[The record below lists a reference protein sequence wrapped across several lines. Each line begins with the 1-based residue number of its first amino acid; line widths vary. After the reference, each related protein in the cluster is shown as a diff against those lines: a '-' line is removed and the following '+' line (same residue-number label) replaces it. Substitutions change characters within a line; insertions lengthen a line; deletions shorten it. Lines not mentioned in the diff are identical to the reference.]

1 MSKKTSTTRAISSP
15 TRIITSPIHDELRA
29 FCRKMVN
36 EFHRTKEQ
44 VNTLKHVAG
53 VRVKELSSKI
63 VNETGKPQY
72 FTDTMP
78 LLVKDTSNP
87 DAIITTTNSEAVYL
101 SNQKISLS
109 DEALLYL
116 VHLAGHPKNV
126 FLYILYYLLNEE
138 TLEFRT
144 NSDAQDYYMEFCKVT
159 GYNSNPASTAMKDA
173 IKKLSEMR
181 LIINVAHNRYMMNPI
196 VLGFKNNV
204 IRNRAFTLYVNKL
217 AEKGLVVKD
226 YLLPQIGLLKK

>member
-1 MSKKTSTTRAISSP
+1 MSKKTSSTS
-15 TRIITSPIHDELRA
+15 IITSPIHDDLRS
-29 FCRKMVN
+29 FSRSMVN

-44 VNTLKHVAG
+44 FNTLKHVAG
-53 VRVKELSSKI
+53 KRVKESSSKI

-72 FTDTMP
+72 QKDTVP

-87 DAIITTTNSEAVYL
+87 EAITTTTNSDAVYL

-144 NSDAQDYYMEFCKVT
+144 DSRVKHYYEEFCKTVE
-159 GYNSNPASTAMKDA
+159 YKASSSAMGEA
-173 IKKLSEMR
+173 IKKLVEMR
-181 LIINVAHNRYMMNPI
+181 LIINISTNRYMMNPI

-217 AEKGLVVKD
+217 AEKKVIMED
-226 YLLPQIGLLKK
+226 YLLPQIGLLKR

>member
-15 TRIITSPIHDELRA
+15 VHDNLHA
-29 FCRKMVN
+29 FSRKMVN

-44 VNTLKHVAG
+44 VNTLKHVSG
-53 VRVKELSSKI
+53 KRIKESSTKI
-63 VNETGKPQY
+63 VNETGKAQY
-72 FTDTMP
+72 FTDTVP

-87 DAIITTTNSEAVYL
+87 DAIITTTNSDAVYL

-116 VHLAGHPKNV
+116 VYLAGHSKNV

-144 NSDAQDYYMEFCKVT
+144 DSLVKHYYEEFCKTV
-159 GYNSNPASTAMKDA
+159 GYKASSSAMGEA
-173 IKKLSEMR
+173 IKKLVEMR
-181 LIINVAHNRYMMNPI
+181 LIINVARNRYMMNPI

-204 IRNRAFTLYVNKL
+204 IRNRAFTLYANKL
-217 AEKGLVVKD
+217 AEKKVVVQD

>member
-1 MSKKTSTTRAISSP
+1 MSKKTSTTS
-15 TRIITSPIHDELRA
+15 IITSPIHDELRS
-29 FCRKMVN
+29 FSKSMVN

-53 VRVKELSSKI
+53 KRVKESSSKI

-72 FTDTMP
+72 QTDKIP
-78 LLVKDTSNP
+78 LLVKDASNP
-87 DAIITTTNSEAVYL
+87 GSIITTTNSDAVNL

-109 DEALLYL
+109 DEALFYL

-144 NSDAQDYYMEFCKVT
+144 DSLVQHYYMEFCRVT
-159 GYNSNPASTAMKDA
+159 GYKAPSSSAMKDA
-173 IKKLSEMR
+173 IKKLGEMR

-217 AEKGLVVKD
+217 AEKGLVVED
-226 YLLPQIGLLKK
+226 YLLPQIDLLKK

>member
-1 MSKKTSTTRAISSP
+1 MAKKTSTN
-15 TRIITSPIHDELRA
+15 RIITSPIHDELRA
-29 FCRKMVN
+29 FSRKMVN

-44 VNTLKHVAG
+44 VNTFKHVAG
-53 VRVKELSSKI
+53 KREKVSSSKI
-63 VNETGKPQY
+63 VNETGKDQY
-72 FTDTMP
+72 QTETMS

-87 DAIITTTNSEAVYL
+87 EAIITTANSDAVYL
-101 SNQKISLS
+101 SNQTISLS

-144 NSDAQDYYMEFCKVT
+144 DSMVKHNYEEFCKAI
-159 GYNSNPASTAMKDA
+159 GYKASSSAMREA
-173 IKKLSEMR
+173 IKKLVEMR
-181 LIINVAHNRYMMNPI
+181 LIINVSTNRYMMNPI

-204 IRNRAFTLYVNKL
+204 IRKRAFTLYVNKL
-217 AEKGLVVKD
+217 TEKDKD
-226 YLLPQIGLLKK
+226 IKEYLLPQINLIKK

>member
-1 MSKKTSTTRAISSP
+1 
-15 TRIITSPIHDELRA
+15 
-29 FCRKMVN
+29 MVN

-53 VRVKELSSKI
+53 KRVKESSSKI

-72 FTDTMP
+72 QTDKMP

-87 DAIITTTNSEAVYL
+87 SAIITTNNSDAVNL

-126 FLYILYYLLNEE
+126 FFYILYYLLNEE

-144 NSDAQDYYMEFCKVT
+144 DSLVQHYYMEFCRVT
-159 GYNSNPASTAMKDA
+159 GCKAPSSSAMKDA
-173 IKKLSEMR
+173 IKKLGEMR
-181 LIINVAHNRYMMNPI
+181 LIINVARNRYMMNPI

-217 AEKGLVVKD
+217 AEKELVVKD
-226 YLLPQIGLLKK
+226 YLLPQIDLLKK

>member
-1 MSKKTSTTRAISSP
+1 MSKKTSTTP
-15 TRIITSPIHDELRA
+15 IITSPIHDDLRA
-29 FCRKMVN
+29 FSKRMVN

-53 VRVKELSSKI
+53 KRVKESSSKI

-72 FTDTMP
+72 QKDTVH

-87 DAIITTTNSEAVYL
+87 EAIITTTTSEAVYL

-144 NSDAQDYYMEFCKVT
+144 DSMVKHNYEEFCKAT
-159 GYNSNPASTAMKDA
+159 GYKASSSAMREA
-173 IKKLSEMR
+173 IKKLVEMR

-204 IRNRAFTLYVNKL
+204 VRNRAFTLYVNKL
-217 AEKGLVVKD
+217 ADKKKD
-226 YLLPQIGLLKK
+226 IEEYLLPQINLIKK

>member
-1 MSKKTSTTRAISSP
+1 MSKKTSSTS
-15 TRIITSPIHDELRA
+15 IITSTIHDDLRS
-29 FCRKMVN
+29 FSRSMVN

-44 VNTLKHVAG
+44 VNTLKHVSG
-53 VRVKELSSKI
+53 KRVKESSSKI

-72 FTDTMP
+72 QTDKMP

-87 DAIITTTNSEAVYL
+87 DAIITTTTSETVYL

-144 NSDAQDYYMEFCKVT
+144 DSLVQHYYMEFCKVT

-173 IKKLSEMR
+173 IKKLVEMR
-181 LIINVAHNRYMMNPI
+181 LIINISTNRYMMNPI

-217 AEKGLVVKD
+217 AEKKVVVED

>member
-1 MSKKTSTTRAISSP
+1 MSKKSSI
-15 TRIITSPIHDELRA
+15 TKIITSPIHDGLLA
-29 FCRKMVN
+29 FSKKMVN
-36 EFHRTKEQ
+36 DYYIVKKE
-44 VNTLKHVAG
+44 VSNNKLIDGKVVKDTIFIKTDEI
-53 VRVKELSSKI
+53 VRDKYQRV
-63 VNETGKPQY
+63 
-72 FTDTMP
+72 TMP
-78 LLVKDTSNP
+78 LLIKDASNP
-87 DAIITTTNSEAVYL
+87 GSIITTTNSDSVYL

-144 NSDAQDYYMEFCKVT
+144 DSLVKHYYEEFCKVT
-159 GYNSNPASTAMKDA
+159 GYKVSSSAMKDA

-181 LIINVAHNRYMMNPI
+181 LIINIARNRYMMNPI
-196 VLGFKNNV
+196 VLGFKKEG
-204 IRNRAFTLYVNKL
+204 IRNSAFTLYSNKL
-217 AEKGLVVKD
+217 NEKGLVVED

>member
-1 MSKKTSTTRAISSP
+1 MSKKKTSTRVISS
-15 TRIITSPIHDELRA
+15 SIHKDFA
-29 FCRKMVN
+29 VFSKGMVN
-36 EFHRTKEQ
+36 DYHLTKEQ
-44 VNTLKHVAG
+44 VNTIKHVDG
-53 VRVKELSSKI
+53 KLVKRTTTAI

-72 FTDTMP
+72 QKDAIS
-78 LLVKDTSNP
+78 LLVKDASNP
-87 DAIITTTNSEAVYL
+87 RAIITTTNSDKVYL

-116 VHLAGHPKNV
+116 VHLAGHSKNV

-144 NSDAQDYYMEFCKVT
+144 DSLVQHYYMEFCKVT
-159 GYNSNPASTAMKDA
+159 GYKASSSSAMKDA
-173 IKKLSEMR
+173 IKKLVEMR

-204 IRNRAFTLYVNKL
+204 VKNNAFTLYVNKL
-217 AEKGLVVKD
+217 AEKDKD
-226 YLLPQIGLLKK
+226 IEEYLLPQINISRK

>member
-1 MSKKTSTTRAISSP
+1 
-15 TRIITSPIHDELRA
+15 
-29 FCRKMVN
+29 
-36 EFHRTKEQ
+36 
-44 VNTLKHVAG
+44 
-53 VRVKELSSKI
+53 
-63 VNETGKPQY
+63 
-72 FTDTMP
+72 MP
-78 LLVKDTSNP
+78 LLVKDASNP
-87 DAIITTTNSEAVYL
+87 GSIITTTNSDAVNL

-126 FLYILYYLLNEE
+126 FLYILFYLLSEE

-144 NSDAQDYYMEFCKVT
+144 DSLVKHYYEEFCRTVEYKAP
-159 GYNSNPASTAMKDA
+159 SSTAMKDA
-173 IKKLSEMR
+173 IKKLGEMR

-217 AEKGLVVKD
+217 AEKGLVVED
-226 YLLPQIGLLKK
+226 YLLPQISLLKK

>member
-1 MSKKTSTTRAISSP
+1 MSKKTSTTKAISSP
-15 TRIITSPIHDELRA
+15 TRIITSPIHDELRD
-29 FCRKMVN
+29 FSRKMVN
-36 EFHRTKEQ
+36 EFHRTKKQ
-44 VNTLKHVAG
+44 LNTLKHVAG
-53 VRVKELSSKI
+53 ERVKESSTKI

-87 DAIITTTNSEAVYL
+87 DAIITTTNSDAVYL

-138 TLEFRT
+138 TLVFRT
-144 NSDAQDYYMEFCKVT
+144 DQKVKNYYMEFCGAT
-159 GYNSNPASTAMKDA
+159 GYKASSSAMKDA
-173 IKKLSEMR
+173 IKKLGEMR
-181 LIINVAHNRYMMNPI
+181 LIINVSTNRYMMNPI

>member
-1 MSKKTSTTRAISSP
+1 MSKKTSTTS
-15 TRIITSPIHDELRA
+15 IITSPIHDELRS
-29 FCRKMVN
+29 FSKSMVN

-53 VRVKELSSKI
+53 KRVKELSSKI

-72 FTDTMP
+72 QTDNIP

-87 DAIITTTNSEAVYL
+87 DAIITTTNSDAVYL

-144 NSDAQDYYMEFCKVT
+144 DSLVQHYYMEFCRVT
-159 GYNSNPASTAMKDA
+159 GYKAPSSSAMKDA
-173 IKKLSEMR
+173 IKKLGEMR
-181 LIINVAHNRYMMNPI
+181 MIINVAHNRYMMNPI

-217 AEKGLVVKD
+217 AEKKLVVKD
-226 YLLPQIGLLKK
+226 YLLPQIDLLKK

>member
-1 MSKKTSTTRAISSP
+1 
-15 TRIITSPIHDELRA
+15 
-29 FCRKMVN
+29 MVN

-44 VNTLKHVAG
+44 FNTLKHVAG
-53 VRVKELSSKI
+53 KRVKESSSKI

-72 FTDTMP
+72 QTDKMP
-78 LLVKDTSNP
+78 LLVKDASNP
-87 DAIITTTNSEAVYL
+87 SSIITTNNSDAVNL

-126 FLYILYYLLNEE
+126 FFYILFYLLNEE

-144 NSDAQDYYMEFCKVT
+144 NSLVQHYYMEFCKVT
-159 GYNSNPASTAMKDA
+159 GYNSNPASSAMKDA
-173 IKKLSEMR
+173 IKKLGEMR
-181 LIINVAHNRYMMNPI
+181 LIINVARNRYMMNPI

-204 IRNRAFTLYVNKL
+204 IKNRAFTLYVNKL
-217 AEKGLVVKD
+217 AEKKLVVKD
-226 YLLPQIGLLKK
+226 YLLPQIDLLKK

>member
-1 MSKKTSTTRAISSP
+1 MTKKTSTN
-15 TRIITSPIHDELRA
+15 RIITSPIHDEFRA
-29 FCRKMVN
+29 FSRKMVN

-44 VNTLKHVAG
+44 VNTFKHVAG
-53 VRVKELSSKI
+53 KRVKVSQSKI
-63 VNETGKPQY
+63 VNETGKDQY
-72 FTDTMP
+72 QTETMS

-87 DAIITTTNSEAVYL
+87 EAIITTTNSDAVYL

-144 NSDAQDYYMEFCKVT
+144 DSMVKHNYEEFCKAT
-159 GYNSNPASTAMKDA
+159 GYKASSSAMREA
-173 IKKLSEMR
+173 IKKLVEMR
-181 LIINVAHNRYMMNPI
+181 LIINVSTNRYMMNPI

-204 IRNRAFTLYVNKL
+204 VRNSAFTLYVNKL
-217 AEKGLVVKD
+217 ADKKKD
-226 YLLPQIGLLKK
+226 IEEYLLPQINLIKK

>member
-1 MSKKTSTTRAISSP
+1 MSKKTSTT
-15 TRIITSPIHDELRA
+15 TIITSPIHDDLRA
-29 FCRKMVN
+29 FSRSMVN
-36 EFHRTKEQ
+36 EFYRTKEQ
-44 VNTLKHVAG
+44 VNRLKHVAG
-53 VRVKELSSKI
+53 KRVKESSSKI
-63 VNETGKPQY
+63 VNETGKAQY
-72 FTDTMP
+72 HKDTVH

-87 DAIITTTNSEAVYL
+87 EAIITTTNSEAVYL

-109 DEALLYL
+109 DDALLYL

-144 NSDAQDYYMEFCKVT
+144 DSLVQHYYMEFCKVT

-173 IKKLSEMR
+173 IKKLGEMR

-204 IRNRAFTLYVNKL
+204 IRNKAFTLYVNEL
-217 AEKGLVVKD
+217 AEKNVVVED
-226 YLLPQIGLLKK
+226 YLLPQIGLLKR

>member
-1 MSKKTSTTRAISSP
+1 
-15 TRIITSPIHDELRA
+15 
-29 FCRKMVN
+29 MVN

-53 VRVKELSSKI
+53 KRVKESSSKI

-72 FTDTMP
+72 QTDKMP
-78 LLVKDTSNP
+78 LLVKDASNP
-87 DAIITTTNSEAVYL
+87 SAIITTNNSDAVNL

-126 FLYILYYLLNEE
+126 FFYILYYLLNEQ

-144 NSDAQDYYMEFCKVT
+144 DSLVQHYYMEFCRVT
-159 GYNSNPASTAMKDA
+159 RYKASSSAMKDA
-173 IKKLSEMR
+173 IKKLGDMR
-181 LIINVAHNRYMMNPI
+181 LIINVARNRYMMNPI
-196 VLGFKNNV
+196 VLGFKNNI
-204 IRNRAFTLYVNKL
+204 IRNKAFTLYVNKL
-217 AEKGLVVKD
+217 AKKGLVVED
-226 YLLPQIGLLKK
+226 YLVPQIDLLKK

>member
-1 MSKKTSTTRAISSP
+1 MSKKTSTTRAI
-15 TRIITSPIHDELRA
+15 TSPIHNDLRA
-29 FCRKMVN
+29 FSRSMIN

-44 VNTLKHVAG
+44 VNTFKHVDG
-53 VRVKELSSKI
+53 KRVKVSSSKI

-72 FTDTMP
+72 HKDTVH

-87 DAIITTTNSEAVYL
+87 DAIITTTTSETVYL

-144 NSDAQDYYMEFCKVT
+144 DSRVKHYYEEFCCAT
-159 GYNSNPASTAMKDA
+159 GYKVSSSAMGEA
-173 IKKLSEMR
+173 IKKLVEMR
-181 LIINVAHNRYMMNPI
+181 LIINVARNRYMLNPI
-196 VLGFKNNV
+196 VLGYKNNV

-217 AEKGLVVKD
+217 AEKKLVVQD

>member
-1 MSKKTSTTRAISSP
+1 MTKKTSTN
-15 TRIITSPIHDELRA
+15 RIITSPIHDELRA
-29 FCRKMVN
+29 FSRKMVN

-44 VNTLKHVAG
+44 VNTFKHVAG
-53 VRVKELSSKI
+53 KREKVSSSKI
-63 VNETGKPQY
+63 VNETGKDQY
-72 FTDTMP
+72 QTETMS

-87 DAIITTTNSEAVYL
+87 EAIITTANSDAVYL
-101 SNQKISLS
+101 SNQTISLS

-144 NSDAQDYYMEFCKVT
+144 DSMVKHNYEEFCKAT
-159 GYNSNPASTAMKDA
+159 GYKASSSAMREA
-173 IKKLSEMR
+173 IKKLVEMR
-181 LIINVAHNRYMMNPI
+181 LIINVSTNRYMMNPI

-204 IRNRAFTLYVNKL
+204 IRKRAFTLYVNKL
-217 AEKGLVVKD
+217 TEKDKD
-226 YLLPQIGLLKK
+226 IKEYLLPQINLIKK

>member
-1 MSKKTSTTRAISSP
+1 MSKKTSTTS
-15 TRIITSPIHDELRA
+15 IITSPIHDDLRS
-29 FCRKMVN
+29 FSKSMVN

-53 VRVKELSSKI
+53 KRVKESSSKI

-72 FTDTMP
+72 QTDKMP

-87 DAIITTTNSEAVYL
+87 DAIITTTNSDAVYL

-144 NSDAQDYYMEFCKVT
+144 DSLVQHYYMEFCKVT

-173 IKKLSEMR
+173 IKKLVEMR
-181 LIINVAHNRYMMNPI
+181 LIINISTNRYMMNPI

-217 AEKGLVVKD
+217 AEKKVVVED

>member
-1 MSKKTSTTRAISSP
+1 MAKQKST

-29 FCRKMVN
+29 FSRKMVN

-44 VNTLKHVAG
+44 VNTFKHVAG
-53 VRVKELSSKI
+53 KREKVSSSKI
-63 VNETGKPQY
+63 VNETGKDQY
-72 FTDTMP
+72 QTHTMS

-87 DAIITTTNSEAVYL
+87 KAIITTANSDIVYL

-144 NSDAQDYYMEFCKVT
+144 DSMVKHNYEEFCKAT
-159 GYNSNPASTAMKDA
+159 GYKASSSAMREA
-173 IKKLSEMR
+173 IKKLVEMR
-181 LIINVAHNRYMMNPI
+181 LIINVSTNRYMMNPI

-204 IRNRAFTLYVNKL
+204 VRNSAFTLYVNKL
-217 AEKGLVVKD
+217 AEKKLVVEY
-226 YLLPQIGLLKK
+226 YLLPQITLIKKLI

>member
-15 TRIITSPIHDELRA
+15 KRIISSPIHDDLRS
-29 FCRKMVN
+29 FSRSMVN
-36 EFHRTKEQ
+36 EFHRTKKQ

-53 VRVKELSSKI
+53 ERVKESSTKI
-63 VNETGKPQY
+63 VNETGKAQY
-72 FTDTMP
+72 FTDTVP
-78 LLVKDTSNP
+78 LLVKDTSNS
-87 DAIITTTNSEAVYL
+87 DAIITTTNSDAVYL

-144 NSDAQDYYMEFCKVT
+144 DSLVKHYYEEFCKTV
-159 GYNSNPASTAMKDA
+159 GYKASSSAMGEA
-173 IKKLSEMR
+173 IKKLVEMR
-181 LIINVAHNRYMMNPI
+181 LIINVARNWYMINPI

>member
-1 MSKKTSTTRAISSP
+1 MTKKTSTN
-15 TRIITSPIHDELRA
+15 RIITSPIHDEFRA
-29 FCRKMVN
+29 FSRKMVN

-44 VNTLKHVAG
+44 VNTFKHVAG
-53 VRVKELSSKI
+53 KREKVSSSKI

-72 FTDTMP
+72 HKDTVH

-87 DAIITTTNSEAVYL
+87 EAIITTANSDAVYL
-101 SNQKISLS
+101 SNQTISLS

-126 FLYILYYLLNEE
+126 FLYIFYYLLNEE

-144 NSDAQDYYMEFCKVT
+144 YSMVKHNYEEFCKAT
-159 GYNSNPASTAMKDA
+159 GYKASSSAMREA
-173 IKKLSEMR
+173 IKKLVEMR
-181 LIINVAHNRYMMNPI
+181 LIINVSTNRYMMNPI

-204 IRNRAFTLYVNKL
+204 IRNSAFTLYVNKL
-217 AEKGLVVKD
+217 ADKKKD
-226 YLLPQIGLLKK
+226 IEEYLLPQINLIKK